1 LLTVTNVSKRYG
13 AKLALDQVSFKVSR
27 GEIVGFL
34 GTNGAGKT
42 TMMNIITGYI
52 SATSGSVTVDGHDIL
67 EEPSEVKSRIG
78 YLPEIPPI
86 YPDFTVEEN
95 LNFCYDLKKVKL
107 ERRPHLDDICERVSI
122 QHVRGRLARNLSMGY
137 KQRVGIALALM
148 GDPPMLILDEPT
160 VGLDPLQ
167 IVEIRNLIKT
177 LADTRTVILS
187 SHILQEIQAVC
198 SRIIVIHNGRL
209 VADDT
214 AENLIRRMQNPVP
227 TVRFKLAG
235 DIDANRRALESIPGV
250 LTVSAEALEDGLGAY
265 TLETERPDTCR
276 NLFFMQAGD
285 QRLPLVELYNAR
297 LTLEDAFIAL
307 TEASEAEERAA
318 LARKV
323 KPAEEVLP

>member
-1 LLTVTNVSKRYG
+1 
-13 AKLALDQVSFKVSR
+13 
-27 GEIVGFL
+27 
-34 GTNGAGKT
+34 
-42 TMMNIITGYI
+42 
-52 SATSGSVTVDGHDIL
+52 
-67 EEPSEVKSRIG
+67 
-78 YLPEIPPI
+78 
-86 YPDFTVEEN
+86 
-95 LNFCYDLKKVKL
+95 
-107 ERRPHLDDICERVSI
+107 
-122 QHVRGRLARNLSMGY
+122 
-137 KQRVGIALALM
+137 M

-250 LTVSAEALEDGLGAY
+250 LT
-265 TLETERPDTCR
+265 LETERPDTCR

-318 LARKV
+318 LAREV